1 MEYKENEIKQGIKF
15 HTINTDKFKTN
26 LMAIFLTTKLTRE
39 NVTKNALISLL
50 LKRGSKNMKDQEEI
64 SKKMEELYGA
74 IFDCGLDK
82 TGDNQVIKLYIETIN
97 DKYLPQSEGD
107 LLKTTMEK
115 LLEIAFAPYIE
126 NGEFLPE
133 YVEQEKNTIRQLIGT
148 KKDNKARYAQTR
160 CIEEMYKNQPYSL
173 FKYGY
178 EEDLEKINGKN
189 LYEYYKEL
197 LQTCKID
204 IFLSGN
210 LNGKEYEIIKNNEN
224 IQKLEEREPVYIKP
238 KVAQVNSSE
247 AEKIVTENLDVAQGK
262 IVLGLDID
270 IKNADQKYDVLMYNS
285 ILGGT
290 ATSKLFQNVRE
301 KAHLAYVASSNY
313 FRFKNNIIINC
324 GIEISNFEKA
334 LKIVKE
340 QIEDMKTGKFTE
352 EDLENC
358 KKVVKSTIEAIKDEQ
373 DTGITYY
380 FSQELSEEKTT
391 PEEYLNRI
399 EKITK
404 ENVIDIANK
413 VSINTIYFLKK

>member
-262 IVLGLDID
+262 LVLGLDID

>member
-210 LNGKEYEIIKNNEN
+210 LNGKEYEIMKNNEN
-224 IQKLEEREPVYIKP
+224 IQKLEGREPVYIKP
-238 KVAQVNSSE
+238 KVAQVNLSE

-262 IVLGLDID
+262 LVLGLDID

-340 QIEDMKTGKFTE
+340 QIEDMKIGKFTE

>member
-39 NVTKNALISLL
+39 NVTKNALISAVLR
-50 LKRGSKNMKDQEEI
+50 RGSINMPTSLEI
-64 SKKMEELYGA
+64 SKTLEEMYGA
-74 IFDCGLDK
+74 TFDCGLDK

-107 LLKTTMEK
+107 LLKTTMEN
-115 LLEIAFAPYIE
+115 LLEITFAPYIE

-204 IFLSGN
+204 IFLSGI

-224 IQKLEEREPVYIKP
+224 IQKLEGRKPVYIKP
-238 KVAQVNSSE
+238 KVAQVNLSE

-262 IVLGLDID
+262 LVLGLDID

-358 KKVVKSTIEAIKDEQ
+358 KKVVKSTIEAIEDEQ

>member
-126 NGEFLPE
+126 NGEFLPD

-204 IFLSGN
+204 IFLSGI

-224 IQKLEEREPVYIKP
+224 IQKLEGREPVYIKP
-238 KVAQVNSSE
+238 KVEQVNLSE

-262 IVLGLDID
+262 LVLGLDID

-301 KAHLAYVASSNY
+301 KEHLAYVASSNY
-313 FRFKNNIIINC
+313 FRFKNKIIINC

-380 FSQELSEEKTT
+380 FSQELS
-391 PEEYLNRI
+391 
-399 EKITK
+399 
-404 ENVIDIANK
+404 
-413 VSINTIYFLKK
+413 

>member
-50 LKRGSKNMKDQEEI
+50 LKRGSKNMKDQEKI

-107 LLKTTMEK
+107 LLKTTMEN
-115 LLEIAFAPYIE
+115 LLEITFAPYIE

-262 IVLGLDID
+262 LVLGLDID

-358 KKVVKSTIEAIKDEQ
+358 KKV
-373 DTGITYY
+373 
-380 FSQELSEEKTT
+380 
-391 PEEYLNRI
+391 
-399 EKITK
+399 
-404 ENVIDIANK
+404 
-413 VSINTIYFLKK
+413 LK

>member
-50 LKRGSKNMKDQEEI
+50 LKRGSKNMKDKEEI

-160 CIEEMYKNQPYSL
+160 CIEEMYRNQSYSL

-262 IVLGLDID
+262 LVLGLDVD

-380 FSQELSEEKTT
+380 FSQELSEGKTT

>member
-126 NGEFLPE
+126 NGEFLPD

-204 IFLSGN
+204 IFLSGI

-224 IQKLEEREPVYIKP
+224 IQKLEGREPVYIKP
-238 KVAQVNSSE
+238 KVEQVNLSE

-262 IVLGLDID
+262 LVLGLDID

-301 KAHLAYVASSNY
+301 KEHLAYVASSNY

-404 ENVIDIANK
+404 ENVINIANK
-413 VSINTIYFLKK
+413 ISINTIYFLKK

>member
-1 MEYKENEIKQGIKF
+1 MEYKENEIKQGIEF

-50 LKRGSKNMKDQEEI
+50 LKRGSKNMKDQEKI

-107 LLKTTMEK
+107 LLKTTMEN
-115 LLEIAFAPYIE
+115 LLEITFAPYIE

-204 IFLSGN
+204 IFLSGI

-238 KVAQVNSSE
+238 KVAQVNLSE

-262 IVLGLDID
+262 LVLGLDID

>member
-204 IFLSGN
+204 IFLSGI

-224 IQKLEEREPVYIKP
+224 IQKLEGREPVYIKP
-238 KVAQVNSSE
+238 KVAQVNLSE

-262 IVLGLDID
+262 LVLGLDID

-404 ENVIDIANK
+404 ENVTDIANK

>member
-15 HTINTDKFKTN
+15 HTINTNKFKTN

-97 DKYLPQSEGD
+97 DKYLPQSEEN
-107 LLKTTMEK
+107 LLKTTMEN

-133 YVEQEKNTIRQLIGT
+133 YVEQEKNTIRQLIGA

-160 CIEEMYKNQPYSL
+160 CIEEMYKNKPYSL

-178 EEDLEKINGKN
+178 EEDLEEINGKN

-204 IFLSGN
+204 IFLSGE

-224 IQKLEEREPVYIKP
+224 IQKLEGREPLYVKP
-238 KVAQVNSSE
+238 TLAQVNLNE
-247 AEKIVTENLDVAQGK
+247 TEKIVTESLDVAQGK
-262 IVLGLDID
+262 LVLGLDID
-270 IKNADQKYDVLMYNS
+270 IKNADHKYDVLMYNS

-313 FRFKNNIIINC
+313 FRFKNNILINC

-340 QIEDMKTGKFTE
+340 QIEDMKTGEFTK

-380 FSQELSEEKTT
+380 FSQELSEERMT
-391 PEEYLNRI
+391 PEEYLKRI
-399 EKITK
+399 EKVTK
-404 ENVIDIANK
+404 EDVVSIANK
-413 VSINTIYFLKK
+413 VSINTIYFLKN

>member
-15 HTINTDKFKTN
+15 HTINTNKFKTN

-97 DKYLPQSEGD
+97 DKYLPQSKEN
-107 LLKTTMEK
+107 LLKTTMEN

-126 NGEFLPE
+126 NGDFLPE
-133 YVEQEKNTIRQLIGT
+133 YVEQEKNTIRQLIGA

-160 CIEEMYKNQPYSL
+160 CIEEMYKNKPYSL

-204 IFLSGN
+204 IFLSGE

-224 IQKLEEREPVYIKP
+224 IQKLEGREPLYIKP
-238 KVAQVNSSE
+238 TLAPVNLNE
-247 AEKIVTENLDVAQGK
+247 TEKIVTESLDVAQGK
-262 IVLGLDID
+262 LVLGLDID
-270 IKNADQKYDVLMYNS
+270 IKNADHKYDVLMYNS

-313 FRFKNNIIINC
+313 FRFKNNILINC

-340 QIEDMKTGKFTE
+340 QIEDMKTGEFTK

-380 FSQELSEEKTT
+380 FSQELSEEKMT
-391 PEEYLNRI
+391 PEEYLKRI
-399 EKITK
+399 EKVTK
-404 ENVIDIANK
+404 EDVVSIANK
-413 VSINTIYFLKK
+413 VSINTIYFLKN

>member
-238 KVAQVNSSE
+238 KVAQVNLSE

-262 IVLGLDID
+262 LVLGLDID

>member
-160 CIEEMYKNQPYSL
+160 CIEEMYRNQSYSL

-238 KVAQVNSSE
+238 KGAQVNSSE

-262 IVLGLDID
+262 LVLGLDVD

-301 KAHLAYVASSNY
+301 KAHLAYVAY
-313 FRFKNNIIINC
+313 LIILD
-324 GIEISNFEKA
+324 
-334 LKIVKE
+334 LK
-340 QIEDMKTGKFTE
+340 
-352 EDLENC
+352 
-358 KKVVKSTIEAIKDEQ
+358 TI
-373 DTGITYY
+373 
-380 FSQELSEEKTT
+380 L
-391 PEEYLNRI
+391 
-399 EKITK
+399 
-404 ENVIDIANK
+404 
-413 VSINTIYFLKK
+413 

>member
-107 LLKTTMEK
+107 LLKTTMEN
-115 LLEIAFAPYIE
+115 LLEITFAPYIE

-133 YVEQEKNTIRQLIGT
+133 YVEQEKNTIRQLIGI

-204 IFLSGN
+204 IFLSGI

-224 IQKLEEREPVYIKP
+224 IQKLEGREPVYIKP
-238 KVAQVNSSE
+238 KVAQVNLSE

-262 IVLGLDID
+262 LVLGLDID

-404 ENVIDIANK
+404 ENVTDIANK

>member
-160 CIEEMYKNQPYSL
+160 CIEEMYRNQSYSL

-262 IVLGLDID
+262 LVLGLDVD

-380 FSQELSEEKTT
+380 FSQELSEGKTT

>member
-107 LLKTTMEK
+107 LLKTTMEN
-115 LLEIAFAPYIE
+115 LLEITFAPYIE

-204 IFLSGN
+204 IFLSGI

-224 IQKLEEREPVYIKP
+224 IQKLEGREPVYIKP
-238 KVAQVNSSE
+238 KVAQVNLSE

-262 IVLGLDID
+262 LVLGLDID

-404 ENVIDIANK
+404 ENVTDIANK

>member
-133 YVEQEKNTIRQLIGT
+133 YVEQEKNTIRQLIGI

-204 IFLSGN
+204 IFLSGI

-224 IQKLEEREPVYIKP
+224 IQKLKGREPVYIKP
-238 KVAQVNSSE
+238 KVAQVNLSE

-262 IVLGLDID
+262 LVLGLDID

-340 QIEDMKTGKFTE
+340 QIEDMKTGKFTQ

>member
-224 IQKLEEREPVYIKP
+224 IQKLEGREPVYIKP
-238 KVAQVNSSE
+238 KVAQVNLSE

-262 IVLGLDID
+262 LVLGLDID

>member
-26 LMAIFLTTKLTRE
+26 LMAIFLTTKLKRE

-204 IFLSGN
+204 IFLSGI

-224 IQKLEEREPVYIKP
+224 IQKLEGREPVYIKP
-238 KVAQVNSSE
+238 KVAQVNLSE

-404 ENVIDIANK
+404 ENVTDIANK

>member
-224 IQKLEEREPVYIKP
+224 IQELEEREPVYIKP
-238 KVAQVNSSE
+238 KVAQVNLSE

-262 IVLGLDID
+262 LVLGLDID

>member
-126 NGEFLPE
+126 NGEFLPD

-204 IFLSGN
+204 IFLSGI

-224 IQKLEEREPVYIKP
+224 IQKLEGREPVYIKP
-238 KVAQVNSSE
+238 KVEQVNLSE

-262 IVLGLDID
+262 LVLGLDID

-404 ENVIDIANK
+404 ENVINIANK
-413 VSINTIYFLKK
+413 ISINTIYFLKK

>member
-50 LKRGSKNMKDQEEI
+50 LKRGSKNMKDREKI
-64 SKKMEELYGA
+64 SKKMEELYVA

-224 IQKLEEREPVYIKP
+224 IQKLEGREPVYIKP
-238 KVAQVNSSE
+238 KVAQVNLSE

-262 IVLGLDID
+262 LVLGLDID

>member
-1 MEYKENEIKQGIKF
+1 MKYQKQEIKKGITI
-15 HTINTDKFKTN
+15 HNINTDKFKTN

-126 NGEFLPE
+126 NGEFLPD

-204 IFLSGN
+204 IFLSGI

-224 IQKLEEREPVYIKP
+224 IQKLEGREPVYIKP
-238 KVAQVNSSE
+238 KVEQVNLSE

-262 IVLGLDID
+262 LVLGLDID

-301 KAHLAYVASSNY
+301 KEHLAYVASSNY

-404 ENVIDIANK
+404 ENVINIANK
-413 VSINTIYFLKK
+413 ISINTIYFLKK

>member
-160 CIEEMYKNQPYSL
+160 CIEEMYRNQSYSL

-262 IVLGLDID
+262 LVLGLDVD

-340 QIEDMKTGKFTE
+340 QIEDIKTGKFTE

-380 FSQELSEEKTT
+380 FSQELSEGKTT

>member
-133 YVEQEKNTIRQLIGT
+133 YVEQEKNTIRQLIGI

-204 IFLSGN
+204 IFLSGI

-224 IQKLEEREPVYIKP
+224 IQKLKGREPVYIKP
-238 KVAQVNSSE
+238 KVAQVNLSE

-262 IVLGLDID
+262 LVLGLDID